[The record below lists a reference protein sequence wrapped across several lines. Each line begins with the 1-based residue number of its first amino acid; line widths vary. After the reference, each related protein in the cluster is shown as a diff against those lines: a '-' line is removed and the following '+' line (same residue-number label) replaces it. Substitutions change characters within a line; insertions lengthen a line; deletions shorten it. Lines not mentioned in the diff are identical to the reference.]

1 MMLYY
6 FMSQKINFH
15 LFMYSRK
22 WSPVRLLRIKKLL
35 KSIDFHLAKHVLK
48 FNTNHRWNL
57 FEKFQIL
64 KLR

>member
-1 MMLYY
+1 
-6 FMSQKINFH
+6 
-15 LFMYSRK
+15 MYSRK

-35 KSIDFHLAKHVLK
+35 KPIDFHLAKHVLN